1 MGLTFTTTLSGNSA
15 GAEETRWWAW
25 QAVRNQIASSRQW
38 ALLLWW
44 YFALLLISVVSKY
57 VGSGWGDLGKTAHSG
72 QPGWLHKAEHVVEVL
87 PRVFRVYRA
96 DVLETWFIIA
106 LLVVVGHVVAR
117 IRLSILAWVSVSIAT
132 LVAFVSWLAQHQ
144 TGVPLTYSTL
154 MISVQWSAQ
163 HPEVIATVLPLP
175 AIALVVLITLIYG
188 GLPTVFAS
196 SWARRGW
203 RAPLAANTSLVLAVC
218 ASVLV
223 VLALTTP
230 GPRLP
235 SMTKTMSPAEGF
247 WSSTIVSLADADRES
262 PVNMGRPSRASVL
275 EAYRTI
281 AYPLGR
287 GAHQNPIAAL
297 PGPGIPRHV
306 VLIVLETAPQEFY
319 RLGSDSSYT
328 TFREMSQHS
337 IVTDHHFTTRP
348 YTLFAIYSILTGTYP
363 RPGAP
368 IGEYGGFRNDGLAN
382 TLAPRG
388 YETTYI
394 DSYRVDWGYH
404 YRAELQR
411 QGFQTILD
419 TAGFKKPPTDDPF
432 EVGVA
437 RERWSLK
444 LALNSVAS
452 AASHR
457 KKALVV
463 VATTLGHFP
472 WRSPASMKSASSSA
486 KLHSI
491 AAQMDSAV
499 GVFLHGLDSLRLRD
513 SVIVVVTGDHGL
525 RYAAEF
531 SSFGY
536 SGHEGNLDFNV
547 PFLLYAPGII
557 RNRIDLP
564 YSTSHIDIAPTIYSL
579 LGIPTD
585 SLLLH
590 GENMLDRRL
599 ADRATFLMNTG
610 IYPVDGFE
618 FKAHRFSANTI
629 TNDVQITPPLSTAES
644 AAYPSSDK
652 SIRNV
657 LNSANHVFNL
667 TAAEFLT
674 RDGARVER
682 KRNEP
687 KH

>member
-1 MGLTFTTTLSGNSA
+1 VVPGIEMGEAATTTISRKSA
-15 GAEETRWWAW
+15 GVEKTRWWAW
-25 QAVRNQIASSRQW
+25 KSVRNQIVSSRQW
-38 ALLLWW
+38 GLLLWW

-57 VGSGWGDLGKTAHSG
+57 VGTRWGDLGRTSHSG
-72 QPGWLHKAEHVVEVL
+72 QLGWLNRVEHVIEVL

-96 DVLETWFIIA
+96 DVIETWLIIA
-106 LLVVVGHVVAR
+106 PLIIVGHIVAR
-117 IRLSILAWVSVSIAT
+117 IRLSVLAWISLSVAT
-132 LVAFVSWLAQHQ
+132 VIAFVTWLAQYQ

-154 MISVQWSAQ
+154 MISLNWGVQ
-163 HPEVIATVLPLP
+163 HPEVIGTVLPLP
-175 AIALVVLITLIYG
+175 KIVLVLLIALIYG
-188 GLPTVFAS
+188 GVPALFTS
-196 SWARRGW
+196 SWATGGRR
-203 RAPLAANTSLVLAVC
+203 AQLAANLSLFLAVC
-218 ASVLV
+218 ATIL
-223 VLALTTP
+223 LALAVTTP

-235 SMTKTMSPAEGF
+235 SMTQTMSPAEGF
-247 WSSTIVSLADADRES
+247 WRSTIVALADADRES
-262 PVNMGRPSRASVL
+262 PVNLGRPSRASVM
-275 EAYRTI
+275 ESYRKI

-287 GAHQNPIAAL
+287 AQHKNPIAAISGL
-297 PGPGIPRHV
+297 RTRRHV
-306 VLIVLETAPQEFY
+306 VLIVLETAPQEY
-319 RLGSDSSYT
+319 YQLGSDSSYT
-328 TFREMSQHS
+328 TFRAMSRHS

-368 IGEYGGFRNDGLAN
+368 IGEYGSFDNDGFAA
-382 TLAPRG
+382 TLTPYG

-404 YRAELQR
+404 YRSELER

-419 TAGFKKPPTDDPF
+419 SAGFTKPLTEDPF
-432 EVGVA
+432 EVAVA

-452 AASHR
+452 AASHG

-472 WRSPASMKSASSSA
+472 WRAPASMKSASSSA

-491 AAQMDSAV
+491 AMQMDSAV
-499 GVFLHGLDSLRLRD
+499 GIFLHGLDSLHLRD
-513 SVIVVVTGDHGL
+513 SVLVVVTGDHGL
-525 RYAAEF
+525 RYTAEF

-536 SGHEGNLDFNV
+536 AGHYGNLDFNV

-557 RNRIDLP
+557 PNRIDLP
-564 YSTSHIDIAPTIYSL
+564 YSTSHVDIAPTVYFL
-579 LGIPTD
+579 LGVPTD

-590 GENMLDRRL
+590 GENMLDKRL

-618 FKAHRFSANTI
+618 FKAHRFSVNTI
-629 TNDVQITPPLSTAES
+629 TNEVKITPRLSTIES
-644 AAYPSSDK
+644 RTSAWSDE
-652 SIRNV
+652 NV
-657 LNSANHVFNL
+657 RRLLNSANHVFNL

-674 RDGARVER
+674 RHRANVA
-682 KRNEP
+682 KR
-687 KH
+687 

>member
-1 MGLTFTTTLSGNSA
+1 MGLTATTTLSGKSV
-15 GAEETRWWAW
+15 GVEKTRWWAS
-25 QAVRNQIASSRQW
+25 QRVRNQIVSSSQW
-38 ALLLWW
+38 GLLLWW

-57 VGSGWGDLGKTAHSG
+57 VGTGWGDLGRTAHSG
-72 QPGWLHKAEHVVEVL
+72 QPGWVHRVEHVIEVL
-87 PRVFRVYRA
+87 PRTFRVYRA

-106 LLVVVGHVVAR
+106 LLFIVGHVVTR
-117 IRLSILAWVSVSIAT
+117 IRLSVLAWISLSIAT
-132 LVAFVSWLAQHQ
+132 LIAFVSWLAQHQ

-154 MISVQWSAQ
+154 MISVHWGVQ

-175 AIALVVLITLIYG
+175 AIVLVVLIALTYG
-188 GLPTVFAS
+188 GLPAVFAS
-196 SWARRGW
+196 SWARGGW
-203 RAPLAANTSLVLAVC
+203 RAPFAANASLVLAIC
-218 ASVLV
+218 AAVL
-223 VLALTTP
+223 LALAITTP
-230 GPRLP
+230 GPRFP
-235 SMTKTMSPAEGF
+235 SMTQTMSPAEGF
-247 WSSTIVSLADADRES
+247 WSSTIVALADADRES
-262 PVNMGRPSRASVL
+262 PVNLGRPSRASVM
-275 EAYRTI
+275 ESYQKI

-287 GAHQNPIAAL
+287 APHQNPIAAIS
-297 PGPGIPRHV
+297 GPKTPRHV
-306 VLIVLETAPQEFY
+306 VLIVLETAPQEY
-319 RLGSDSSYT
+319 YQLGSDSSYA
-328 TFREMSQHS
+328 TFRAMSQHS

-368 IGEYGGFRNDGLAN
+368 IGEYGSFHNDGLAT

-404 YRAELQR
+404 YRSELER

-419 TAGFKKPPTDDPF
+419 TAGFKKPLTEDPF

-437 RERWSLK
+437 RERWSLR

-452 AASHR
+452 AASHK

-472 WRSPASMKSASSSA
+472 WRAPTGMKSASSSE

-491 AAQMDSAV
+491 AMQMDSAV
-499 GVFLHGLDSLRLRD
+499 GMFLHGLDSLHLRD
-513 SVIVVVTGDHGL
+513 SVLVVVTGDHGL

-531 SSFGY
+531 SSVGY
-536 SGHEGNLDFNV
+536 SSHEGNLDFNV

-557 RNRIDLP
+557 HNRIDLP
-564 YSTSHIDIAPTIYSL
+564 YSTSHVDIAPTIYFL

-618 FKAHRFSANTI
+618 FKAHRFSVNTI
-629 TNDVQITPPLSTAES
+629 TNDVRITPPLSTIES
-644 AAYPSSDK
+644 RTYAWSEK
-652 SIRNV
+652 NV
-657 LNSANHVFNL
+657 RSLLNSANHVFNL
-667 TAAEFLT
+667 TAAEFLN
-674 RDGARVER
+674 RDGARVQPNR
-682 KRNEP
+682 
-687 KH
+687 